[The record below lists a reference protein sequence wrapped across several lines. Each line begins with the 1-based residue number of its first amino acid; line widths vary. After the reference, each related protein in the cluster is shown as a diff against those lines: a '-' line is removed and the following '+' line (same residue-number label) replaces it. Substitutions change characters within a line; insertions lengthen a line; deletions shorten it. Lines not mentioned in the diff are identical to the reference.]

1 MGGYRTR
8 RTSNEITR
16 EEYNYGCRRETTS
29 TWTEPGSGP
38 RPERDR
44 RIASADH
51 RGARSLEVSSVPN
64 KPMTDLEAM
73 VGDSKITVEEF
84 RIEPGKVE
92 EFARS
97 ITETDPVFRD
107 PDAAA
112 DRGFDRVPA
121 PLTYPRVSRFPRY
134 RPEDVE
140 MYGFDLGFQP
150 EYVLHGEQTYEYERP
165 LQVGDVLTGTTTL
178 AKVFQRE
185 GGRAGTMTFA
195 VYETEY
201 RDENDDLLLTDRA
214 TAIETSGAVQND
226 VDDGEESD
234 DSSDADETAAVANG
248 GQVPEPDS
256 LETVSSVADVSVGDT
271 GPTVVVEDLERKHF
285 VKYAGA
291 SGDFNPIH
299 YDEPYARAAGNE
311 SIFGQGMFT
320 AGVASRVVTNW
331 FGLESIDS
339 FGVRFQSQVFPGDS
353 IVATGEIVDGES
365 DDGVVEVD
373 LEATN
378 QHGETLLTGSS
389 TATLDED

>member
-1 MGGYRTR
+1 M
-8 RTSNEITR
+8 
-16 EEYNYGCRRETTS
+16 
-29 TWTEPGSGP
+29 
-38 RPERDR
+38 
-44 RIASADH
+44 
-51 RGARSLEVSSVPN
+51 PN
-64 KPMTDLEAM
+64 KPLADLEAM
-73 VGDSKITVEEF
+73 VGDSKVTVERF
-84 RIEPGKVE
+84 RIEAGKVE

-97 ITETDPVFRD
+97 ITESDPVFR
-107 PDAAA
+107 AA
-112 DRGFDRVPA
+112 DVAHKRGFDRTPA

-134 RPEDVE
+134 RPEDIE

-150 EYVLHGEQTYEYERP
+150 EYVLHGEQAYEYERP

-185 GGRAGTMTFA
+185 GGRGGTMTFA

-201 RDENDDLLLTDRA
+201 RDENDDLVLTDRA
-214 TAIETSGAVQND
+214 TAIETSGAVKD
-226 VDDGEESD
+226 DATDGEGADEP
-234 DSSDADETAAVANG
+234 SDADEADAVANG
-248 GQVPEPDS
+248 GRVPEPES
-256 LETVSSVADVSVGDT
+256 LETVSSVREVGVGDT

-311 SIFGQGMFT
+311 SVFGQGMFT
-320 AGVASRVVTNW
+320 AGVASRVVTDW

-339 FGVRFQSQVFPGDS
+339 FGVRFQSQVFPGDA

-378 QHGETLLTGSS
+378 QHGETLLTGSA
-389 TATLDED
+389 TATLRDGD